1 MQAAAAAAAVEER
14 REDQVPE
21 LGDVVEQKILNML
34 NIYPGVSLSMLHY
47 LMNAPANV
55 WRPALEKMLRAG
67 LIVKVAVHQKSR
79 AGERVWG
86 GHDRKLYSKYFRA
99 CDVRQ
104 YELHMEQI
112 HELNIA
118 K

>member
-1 MQAAAAAAAVEER
+1 MQAAAGAAQEREE
-14 REDQVPE
+14 QVPE
-21 LGDVVEQKILNML
+21 LGDAVEQKILCML

-47 LMNAPANV
+47 VMNAPANV
-55 WRPALEKMLRAG
+55 WRPMFEKMLRSG
-67 LIVKVAVHQKSR
+67 QIVKVAVRQRERMNGR
-79 AGERVWG
+79 AWG
-86 GHDRKLYSKYFRA
+86 GHERKLYSKYFRQ

-104 YELHMEQI
+104 YESHMEQI

>member
-1 MQAAAAAAAVEER
+1 MQASVSAVEEE

-21 LGDVVEQKILNML
+21 PGDVVEQKILSML

-55 WRPALEKMLRAG
+55 WRPALEKMLRG
-67 LIVKVAVHQKSR
+67 GQVVKIAARQRSR
-79 AGERVWG
+79 VSERTWG
-86 GHDRKLYSKYFRA
+86 GHGRKLYSKYFRA
-99 CDVRQ
+99 CDVCQ
-104 YELHMEQI
+104 YESLMEQT